1 MTSGN
6 AYLESGD
13 STTTWI
19 DYSETPFPLLKDTE
33 PLSFYDTPTITPYNS
48 IYTRH
53 IELKRKILEYRAK
66 Y

>member
-6 AYLESGD
+6 TYLESGD
-13 STTTWI
+13 STPTWI
-19 DYSETPFPLLKDTE
+19 NYSERPFPLLEDTE
-33 PLSFYDTPTITPYNS
+33 LLLFYDTPTITPYNS